1 LENKLQI
8 KMIPGLALVAVLAYI
23 AFHISALPAVQS
35 IGFSALTVG
44 ILLGMLV
51 GNTLY
56 SQVAQKCH
64 DGVGFSKQKLLRL
77 GVIMF
82 GFKLT
87 FADIAS
93 VGWSG
98 ILIDTL
104 TLSSTFFLAYWIGHK
119 KLKMDEQS
127 AILIGAGSSICGA
140 AAVLATEP
148 IIKAK
153 AEKVAVAVAT
163 VVVYGT
169 IAMFLWPLLY
179 PYAQQLGFDARSF
192 GIFEGSTIHEV
203 AQVAVA
209 GQSVGD
215 DTMKTAVITKMIR
228 VIMLAP
234 FLIAVASFLVKNKH
248 EEQDGKN
255 GSTIPWFAVIFL
267 VVIGFNSLAL
277 LPVEWVRQLVWL
289 DNVLLVFAM
298 SALGLTTHIGAIR
311 QAGLRPLLLA
321 FILFV
326 WLLVGGSVINIVVNH
341 FAGVI

>member
-1 LENKLQI
+1 MQL
-8 KMIPGLALVAVLAYI
+8 KMIPGLALVAILAYV
-23 AFHISALPAVQS
+23 AFHISALPMVQS

-51 GNTLY
+51 GNTVYRHLAVK
-56 SQVAQKCH
+56 SH
-64 DGVGFSKQKLLRL
+64 DGVGFAKQKLLRL
-77 GVIMF
+77 GIILF

-87 FADIAS
+87 FTDIAS

-98 ILIDTL
+98 ILIDVLTL
-104 TLSSTFFLAYWIGHK
+104 TSTFVLAYWIGHK
-119 KLKMDEQS
+119 KMNMDEQS

-209 GQSVGD
+209 GQSVSD
-215 DTMKTAVITKMIR
+215 DTMKMAVITKMIR

-234 FLIAVASFLVKNKH
+234 FLIAIASFLMKDTQH
-248 EEQDGKN
+248 EQEGKK
-255 GSTIPWFAVIFL
+255 GTTIPWFAVMFL

-277 LPVEWVRQLVWL
+277 LPLEWVRQLVWI

-298 SALGLTTHIGAIR
+298 SALGLTTHIAAIR
-311 QAGLRPLLLA
+311 QAGLRPLGLA
-321 FILFV
+321 LILFI
-326 WLLVGGSVINIVVNH
+326 WLLVGGSVINIAINH
-341 FAGVI
+341 FATTM